1 MLKIF
6 DPVVVA
12 AIATG
17 GGAGA
22 IIDMRTRRVPNV
34 LTGTIAALGLLLAI
48 LHVTPVSPV
57 SALGGIAVGLAV
69 MLPAHLIGATGAG
82 DVKLMAALGTLL
94 GPAGVLMAFVYT
106 AIAGGVLALLVALGR
121 GRLRDTIDRTAIFVH
136 TRGETREVDRVEPE
150 WLDPAN
156 GATVWVDVIEPA
168 PEEGQERREVEIH
181 LRVWL
186 ASHPGGYA
194 EIVD

>member
-1 MLKIF
+1 LLKIF

-17 GGAGA
+17 GGVGA

-57 SALGGIAVGLAV
+57 SALGPGCDAS
-69 MLPAHLIGATGAG
+69 AHLIGAPEN
-82 DVKLMAALGTLL
+82 VKLMAARTLL
-94 GPAGVLMAFVYT
+94 GPAGVLMASF
-106 AIAGGVLALLVALGR
+106 IRRLRWVLALPSLGR

-136 TRGETREVDRVEPE
+136 TRGANVEDIE
-150 WLDPAN
+150 STASNNRFAYAPAIAI
-156 GATVWVDVIEPA
+156 GALVA
-168 PEEGQERREVEIH
+168 AFG
-181 LRVWL
+181 L
-186 ASHPGGYA
+186 
-194 EIVD
+194 

>member
-17 GGAGA
+17 GGVGA

-94 GPAGVLMAFVYT
+94 GPTGVLMAFVYT

-136 TRGETREVDRVEPE
+136 TRGANVEDIE
-150 WLDPAN
+150 STTSNNRFAYAPAIAI
-156 GATVWVDVIEPA
+156 GALVA
-168 PEEGQERREVEIH
+168 AFG
-181 LRVWL
+181 L
-186 ASHPGGYA
+186 
-194 EIVD
+194 

>member
-1 MLKIF
+1 LLKIF

-12 AIATG
+12 AIAIATG

-34 LTGTIAALGLLLAI
+34 LTASIAAIGLLLAAV
-48 LHVTPVSPV
+48 HATPVSPLA
-57 SALGGIAVGLAV
+57 ALGGIAVGLAV

-94 GPAGVLMAFVYT
+94 GPTGILMAFVYT
-106 AIAGGVLALLVALGR
+106 AIAGGALALVVAVCR

-136 TRGETREVDRVEPE
+136 TRGANVSDIESATSDNRFAYA
-150 WLDPAN
+150 PAIAI
-156 GATVWVDVIEPA
+156 GALVA
-168 PEEGQERREVEIH
+168 AFG
-181 LRVWL
+181 L
-186 ASHPGGYA
+186 
-194 EIVD
+194 